1 MTRGASWRG
10 RKLQPSLTLHCKEL
24 LLCGPT
30 RVHLRGRLGE
40 KELEI
45 RMSEVGGRKQGG
57 ERGRKMAVR
66 EQ

>member
-45 RMSEVGGRKQGG
+45 RMRVRQVVGNKGGREGG
-57 ERGRKMAVR
+57 RW
-66 EQ
+66 Q

>member
-45 RMSEVGGRKQGG
+45 RMR
-57 ERGRKMAVR
+57 VR
-66 EQ
+66 